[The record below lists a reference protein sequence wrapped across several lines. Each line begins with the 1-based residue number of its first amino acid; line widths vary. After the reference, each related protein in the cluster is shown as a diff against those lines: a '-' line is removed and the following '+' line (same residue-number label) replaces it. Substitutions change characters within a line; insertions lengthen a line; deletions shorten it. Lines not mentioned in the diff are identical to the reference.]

1 MRLRPSAEISEVK
14 RKRIQPNR
22 FDVKVL
28 ARRVRISTKR
38 TVQATRD
45 VHATYSKYRVGINPS
60 LSRLFDVCTAAVV
73 RVLIQ
78 YRITR
83 DPKGKGKQ
91 NIGVK
96 QKIDAQ
102 IHSKSLTYGVEK
114 ACREKRR
121 LRSEAQLSPRSTS
134 SVGFETH
141 CDFTRRFVLPSTPSV
156 EWPRYKERDARFA
169 AGLESS
175 FSSFG

>member
-1 MRLRPSAEISEVK
+1 MK
-14 RKRIQPNR
+14 RNEQQQKR
-22 FDVKVL
+22 FDLKVL
-28 ARRVRISTKR
+28 ARRRHVHIITKR
-38 TVQATRD
+38 TVQATRG
-45 VHATYSKYRVGINPS
+45 VHATYSKKRVGIDPS

-121 LRSEAQLSPRSTS
+121 LRSEAQLSLRSTS
-134 SVGFETH
+134 
-141 CDFTRRFVLPSTPSV
+141 SV

-169 AGLESS
+169 AGLEDS
-175 FSSFG
+175 FSSFS